1 MFRRFTRLTSVALL
15 ATACSGARYSTN
27 EELNPGLT
35 VPAPIAEGKRGEPTL
50 PRRTP
55 VDAGAP
61 PAAPIV
67 STLPDPEPL
76 RLNRQW
82 QYDIAYERGR
92 LRVERVQ
99 GLRFPKPVVTARQMG
114 RYAIELWI
122 GAELVERV
130 RFDFPLLAAEEPG
143 ATTPPGALQWTPS
156 LASTVTVTRRVLV
169 PASPRATRAL
179 LIDRATG
186 EARILPWPPDAPL
199 AAVQVSERV
208 QQPPDAGP

>member
-1 MFRRFTRLTSVALL
+1 MFRRPATLASAALL
-15 ATACSGARYSTN
+15 AGACSGARYSTK

-35 VPAPIAEGKRGEPTL
+35 VPTPIAEGKRGEPTL
-50 PRRTP
+50 ARRTP
-55 VDAGAP
+55 LDAGAP
-61 PAAPIV
+61 APQAV
-67 STLPDPEPL
+67 NTLPDPEPL
-76 RLNRQW
+76 SLARQW

-99 GLRFPKPVVTARQMG
+99 RLRFPKPVVTARQMG

-130 RFDFPLLAAEEPG
+130 RFDFPLLAAEEP
-143 ATTPPGALQWTPS
+143 AAAPRGALQWTPN
-156 LASTVTVTRRVLV
+156 LASTVTVSRRVLV

-186 EARILPWPPDAPL
+186 ETQILPWPPDAPL
-199 AAVQVSERV
+199 AAVQVSERAAV
-208 QQPPDAGP
+208 PPDAGPE

>member
-1 MFRRFTRLTSVALL
+1 MFRRFATLTFAALL
-15 ATACSGARYSTN
+15 AACSGARYSTN
-27 EELNPGLT
+27 QELNPGLT
-35 VPAPIAEGKRGEPTL
+35 VPTPIAEGKRDEPTL

-61 PAAPIV
+61 EPPSV
-67 STLPDPEPL
+67 SSLPDPEPV
-76 RLNRQW
+76 RSNRQW
-82 QYDIAYERGR
+82 QYDIVYERGR

-122 GAELVERV
+122 GKELVERV
-130 RFDFPLLAAEEPG
+130 RFDFPLLAAEEPAPRAPRG
-143 ATTPPGALQWTPS
+143 SLQWTPN
-156 LASTVTVTRRVLV
+156 LASTVTVSRRVLV

-186 EARILPWPPDAPL
+186 ETQILPWPPDAPL
-199 AAVQVSERV
+199 GALQVSERLER
-208 QQPPDAGP
+208 PPDAGPE